1 MSAQATSQSHTL
13 PPLRKKIL
21 RHSFVLVALSI
32 LLGTF
37 MMVAVFLASGI
48 TPRLIHLNYDSIAA
62 SREMHQAWNAL
73 RFPEVYP
80 EKSKADWAKQFDQ
93 AITFEFGNI
102 TEPGEADTA
111 KKIRELWEKT
121 GKDPSHVSSEDFLA
135 MRRELDRL
143 VQINEQGMFSLAA
156 ESVSFSRHVLIAS
169 LLIFLVVLVLS
180 IYLADGLAVKISSP
194 LKELAETLRKKPALG
209 SKLRLPDP
217 TSLEVRILEHELM
230 ILWER
235 LSTLRKLNLD
245 ELASQKRWL
254 EAVVTSV
261 DDAILVLDRSEKVI
275 HCNEGLLRLLE
286 LGEPQVIGHSW
297 IDLPTASE
305 NYFKLRSLFVPAIP
319 IDNAIELVYQGR
331 KRIFSGRC
339 RTVGEIGTLYLLH
352 DITEQRQRDRLKSEF
367 MGVLSHEL
375 KTPLQSLGT
384 ATELLLSSRTTQAG
398 AEEKMLLDTIHED
411 VARIRAVANEFVQV
425 GSVDLQSLRLKLEP
439 ATLGEKLKDWI
450 KPFQVIGK
458 ERSVR
463 IELIEEGSPQIW
475 AKIDVVKFPWAVAN
489 LISNAMRVSP
499 NNGVVQVQLSDRRG
513 FADIEIR
520 DEGPG
525 VPEELRSRIF
535 EPYFQGY
542 DPKSTRL
549 AGFLGLGLT
558 ITKEVVEAHDGEI
571 EYFPRQSGGSTFR
584 ISLPLVLTIAG
595 GKA

>member
-1 MSAQATSQSHTL
+1 VKPSA
-13 PPLRKKIL
+13 K
-21 RHSFVLVALSI
+21 
-32 LLGTF
+32 
-37 MMVAVFLASGI
+37 
-48 TPRLIHLNYDSIAA
+48 
-62 SREMHQAWNAL
+62 
-73 RFPEVYP
+73 
-80 EKSKADWAKQFDQ
+80 
-93 AITFEFGNI
+93 
-102 TEPGEADTA
+102 
-111 KKIRELWEKT
+111 
-121 GKDPSHVSSEDFLA
+121 
-135 MRRELDRL
+135 
-143 VQINEQGMFSLAA
+143 
-156 ESVSFSRHVLIAS
+156 S
-169 LLIFLVVLVLS
+169 LLS
-180 IYLADGLAVKISSP
+180 G
-194 LKELAETLRKKPALG
+194 
-209 SKLRLPDP
+209 
-217 TSLEVRILEHELM
+217 LEVRILEHELT
-230 ILWER
+230 ILWDR

-275 HCNEGLLRLLE
+275 HCNEGLLRLLGLE
-286 LGEPQVIGHSW
+286 ENQVIGHPW

-305 NYFKLRSLFVPAIP
+305 NYFKLRSLFVPSIP
-319 IDNAIELVYQGR
+319 IDNAIELIYQGR

-339 RTVGEIGTLYLLH
+339 RTVGEIGTLFLLH

-384 ATELLLSSRTTQAG
+384 ATELLLNIHASKSPAASQPSD
-398 AEEKMLLDTIHED
+398 EEKMLLDTIHED

-439 ATLGEKLKDWI
+439 TPIGEKLKDWI

-463 IELIEEGSPQIW
+463 IELLEEGSPQIW

-499 NNGVVQVQLSDRRG
+499 NNGTVQVHLSDRRG
-513 FADIEIR
+513 YADIEIR

-542 DPKSTRL
+542 DPKSNRL

-571 EYFPRQSGGSTFR
+571 EYFPRQGGGSTFR